1 MKGTTFSATFEIDL
15 IPPKIMM
22 ATITATTILT
32 ICGAKPNEFS
42 SDEAIELT
50 CEKVPIPK

>member
-1 MKGTTFSATFEIDL
+1 
-15 IPPKIMM
+15 M

-42 SDEAIELT
+42 SDEVIELT
-50 CEKVPIPK
+50 LPIGEEL